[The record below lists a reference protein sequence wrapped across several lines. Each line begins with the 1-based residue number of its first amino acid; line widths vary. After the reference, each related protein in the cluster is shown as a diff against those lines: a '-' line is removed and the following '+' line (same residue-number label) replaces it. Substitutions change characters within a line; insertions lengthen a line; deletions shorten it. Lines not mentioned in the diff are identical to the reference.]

1 MPLHRPLKQPLPPG
15 DRQRRSRARRALA
28 LLLPLSWLLGR
39 AGPTGAQTTAQTA
52 ASTAPSLSAELRSRR
67 LRPEGIHID
76 LPPLA
81 DSGNAVPITVEV
93 DAPQGLTIRSI
104 EVLLPENPFPPAI
117 KFNLPQAQPRYRF
130 STRLRLAASQEAWV
144 IVTLSDGSQR
154 GASAPTVITSS
165 ACFDET

>member
-1 MPLHRPLKQPLPPG
+1 MTSKARHPLL
-15 DRQRRSRARRALA
+15 SRRALA
-28 LLLPLSWLLGR
+28 LLLPSSLLLGR
-39 AGPTGAQTTAQTA
+39 GGPVAAQTA
-52 ASTAPSLSAELRSRR
+52 ASSGAPSLSAELRSRR
-67 LRPEGIHID
+67 LRTDGIRID
-76 LPPLA
+76 FPPLA

-93 DAPQGLTIRSI
+93 DAPAGLAIRSI

-117 KFNLPQAQPRYRF
+117 KFNLPQAPSRYRF

-154 GASAPTVITSS
+154 GAAAPTVITSS